1 MKLRS
6 ISLLLLSL
14 LAFSCARTHRVK
26 DVYIVVEPNNEY
38 TMQGQ
43 TYNSSTIANEL
54 SDIAKENSSR
64 MAIHF
69 LCDAHKPFDVL
80 SKVIEPATSLGVWSF
95 SVSTSPEAP
104 PADCSRPCPDP
115 SGGKIYNYTIR
126 VYPEHLTINGTN
138 STLAQI
144 DASLRSTSNN
154 YVTVIP
160 KEDVSVGE
168 MYSTLRLCKENAK
181 VLGVDIIDYE
191 AENLQ

>member
-1 MKLRS
+1 MKLRN

-14 LAFSCARTHRVK
+14 LAFGCARTDRVK
-26 DVYIVVEPNNEY
+26 DVSIVVAPNNEY
-38 TMQGQ
+38 TIQGK
-43 TYNSSTIANEL
+43 TRDSSTIAKEL
-54 SDIAKENSSR
+54 SDIAQKSSSR

-80 SKVIEPATSLGVWSF
+80 SKVIEPATRLGVWSF

-104 PADCSRPCPDP
+104 PADCSRPAPDP
-115 SGGKIYNYTIR
+115 SGGTIYNYTIR
-126 VYPEHLTINGTN
+126 VYPTHLTINGTN

-144 DASLRSTSNN
+144 DASLRSTGNN

-168 MYSTLRLCKENAK
+168 MYNTLRVCKDNAK
-181 VLGVDIIDYE
+181 VLGVCTIDYE
-191 AENLQ
+191 MESKE